1 MRPGLALVLTVA
13 LLASTG
19 CSVTGPQSVALARSD
34 APRATADPA
43 AADAAAVAIDV
54 FGFDLYRRLAAADR
68 SAGLVF
74 SPSSIAIALAMARA
88 GARAETAAQM
98 DAVMHAVG
106 SDANAAGINALDQAL
121 AARSGTFQGRDG
133 KPYDLTLRIA
143 NAPFAQRDLKLEP
156 AFLDALAARFGAGVR
171 LVDYRSDADAAR
183 RQINAWV
190 DDETAKRIPELLAP
204 GVLDAMTRLVLVN
217 AIYLKAP
224 WQTAFAPD
232 ATRPG
237 PFTRL
242 DGSTIDV
249 PTMAMQEDLPYA
261 EGPGWRAVE
270 LPYVGGSLALTVVV
284 PETHDGLP
292 ALEGSLDADGFSRI
306 AAALGPQEVELTLPR
321 FAVETKAELGDLL
334 GALGMPLA
342 FDPDRADFSGMT
354 ADEQLFI
361 AHVIHQANIS
371 VDEKGTEAAAATGV
385 VMSATAVPVELAHLH
400 VDHPFLFALRDVPTG
415 AILFLGRVLDP
426 S

>member
-1 MRPGLALVLTVA
+1 
-13 LLASTG
+13 
-19 CSVTGPQSVALARSD
+19 
-34 APRATADPA
+34 
-43 AADAAAVAIDV
+43 
-54 FGFDLYRRLAAADR
+54 
-68 SAGLVF
+68 
-74 SPSSIAIALAMARA
+74 
-88 GARAETAAQM
+88 
-98 DAVMHAVG
+98 
-106 SDANAAGINALDQAL
+106 
-121 AARSGTFQGRDG
+121 
-133 KPYDLTLRIA
+133 
-143 NAPFAQRDLKLEP
+143 
-156 AFLDALAARFGAGVR
+156 
-171 LVDYRSDADAAR
+171 
-183 RQINAWV
+183 INAWV
-190 DDETAKRIPELLAP
+190 DDETARRIPELLAP
-204 GVLDAMTRLVLVN
+204 GVLDAMTRLLLVN

-361 AHVIHQANIS
+361 AH
-371 VDEKGTEAAAATGV
+371 
-385 VMSATAVPVELAHLH
+385 
-400 VDHPFLFALRDVPTG
+400 
-415 AILFLGRVLDP
+415 
-426 S
+426 